1 MTYHLI
7 KSSLIIGA
15 CMIVVACATTSPEK
29 PTPEPAAKPSETP
42 RQPETPVGG
51 DMASIMSSLGSASC
65 SAGTLATTL
74 NGIASSVENQQLLY
88 AVKDLSDCSGI
99 FHRVM
104 KQFNAQCPGPQYPS
118 IANRDTRAIAKWYAD
133 KKQIVWVDKPL
144 QQDNLI
150 RVGAVMFFGQGGVQY
165 APSQLG
171 TKIMYTV
178 GKGINHVGIVTKV
191 KMVDGHVD
199 QYWMLHGHGQRGKTA
214 AGVTSTTYKDHTGKK
229 KYNNQNRNYVSRSD
243 GEMTPY
249 GNWDEQWVGVAPV
262 LQAGQLASLSDFGD
276 GVQLLSNSGQQTVR
290 TCGL

>member
-1 MTYHLI
+1 MTYHVINRGLT
-7 KSSLIIGA
+7 IGA
-15 CMIVVACATTSPEK
+15 CVFAVACATTSPEK
-29 PTPEPAAKPSETP
+29 PTPEPAAKPIATS
-42 RQPETPVGG
+42 RLAKTPVGG
-51 DMASIMSSLGSASC
+51 DMAPIMSSLGSSNC

-74 NGIASSVENQQLLY
+74 NGIARSVENQQLFY

-104 KQFNAQCPGPQYPS
+104 QQFNAQCPGPPYPS

-133 KKQIVWVDKPL
+133 KKQIVWIDKPL

-150 RVGAVMFFGQGGVQY
+150 RVGAVMFFGQGGVRY
-165 APSQLG
+165 APSQVG
-171 TKIMYTV
+171 TQLMYAKD
-178 GKGINHVGIVTKV
+178 KGINHVGIVTQV
-191 KMVDGHVD
+191 KIVGGHVE

-214 AGVTSTTYKDHTGKK
+214 AGVTSTTYKDHTGTK

-262 LQAGQLASLSDFGD
+262 LQADQLASLSDFGD
-276 GVQLLSNSGQQTVR
+276 GVQLLSNSGQQNLL